1 MNRRFF
7 LERITAL
14 IGISTVAPAV
24 RAAGKQ
30 SIELQHSPVAGF
42 QYHHG
47 ESLWSRLKPGVPLGL
62 VREPNNSYDPRAVRI
77 EFDGVKIG
85 YVPRAEN
92 ATIAHLMDSGRNVS
106 ASILAVRESSNPW
119 DRIEISLS
127 LNT

>member
-24 RAAGKQ
+24 SAADKQ
-30 SIELQHSPVAGF
+30 PIELQHSPVAGF

-47 ESLWSRLKPGVPLGL
+47 ESLWSRLRPGVPLGL
-62 VREPNNSYDPRAVRI
+62 VREPNNPYDPRAVRI

-92 ATIAHLMDSGRNVS
+92 ATIAHLMDSGRHVS
-106 ASILAVRESSNPW
+106 ASILAVRESSHPW
-119 DRIEISLS
+119 DRIEVSLS

>member
-7 LERITAL
+7 LERVTAL

-24 RAAGKQ
+24 SAADKQ
-30 SIELQHSPVAGF
+30 PIELQHSPVAGF

-47 ESLWSRLKPGVPLGL
+47 ESLWSRLTPGVPLGL
-62 VREPNNSYDPRAVRI
+62 VREPNNPYDPRAVRI

-92 ATIAHLMDSGRNVS
+92 ATIAHLMDSGHHVS
-106 ASILAVRESSNPW
+106 ASILAVRESPNPW
-119 DRIEISLS
+119 DRIEVSLS

>member
-47 ESLWSRLKPGVPLGL
+47 ESVDA
-62 VREPNNSYDPRAVRI
+62 Y
-77 EFDGVKIG
+77 
-85 YVPRAEN
+85 
-92 ATIAHLMDSGRNVS
+92 
-106 ASILAVRESSNPW
+106 
-119 DRIEISLS
+119 
-127 LNT
+127 

>member
-47 ESLWSRLKPGVPLGL
+47 ESLWSRLTPGVPLSL
-62 VREPNNSYDPRAVRI
+62 VREQNNPYDPRAVRI

-92 ATIAHLMDSGRNVS
+92 ATIAHLMDSGRHVS

>member
-24 RAAGKQ
+24 SAADKQ
-30 SIELQHSPVAGF
+30 PIELQHSPVAGF

-47 ESLWSRLKPGVPLGL
+47 ESLWSRLTPGVPLGL
-62 VREPNNSYDPRAVRI
+62 VREPNNPYDPRAVRI

-92 ATIAHLMDSGRNVS
+92 ATIAHLMDSGRHVS

-119 DRIEISLS
+119 DRIEVSLS

>member
-14 IGISTVAPAV
+14 IGISSVAPAV
-24 RAAGKQ
+24 RAVERQ

-42 QYHHG
+42 QYHQG
-47 ESLWSRLKPGVPLGL
+47 ESIWSLLMPGGPLGL
-62 VREPNNSYDPRAVRI
+62 VREPNNPYDPRAVRI
-77 EFDGVKIG
+77 EFDGIKIG

-92 ATIAHLMDSGRNVS
+92 SAIAHLMDSGRQIS
-106 ASILAVRESSNPW
+106 ASISSVRESSNPW
-119 DRIEISLS
+119 DRIEVSLS

>member
-7 LERITAL
+7 LERVTAF
-14 IGISTVAPAV
+14 IGISTVAPAIS
-24 RAAGKQ
+24 AADKQ
-30 SIELQHSPVAGF
+30 PIELQHSPVAGF

-47 ESLWSRLKPGVPLGL
+47 ESLWSRLTPGVPLGL
-62 VREPNNSYDPRAVRI
+62 VREPNNPYDPRAVRI

-92 ATIAHLMDSGRNVS
+92 ATIAHLMDSGRHVS

-119 DRIEISLS
+119 DRIEVALS

>member
-47 ESLWSRLKPGVPLGL
+47 ESHPDITSIMHFTGFFIRLAGPISG
-62 VREPNNSYDPRAVRI
+62 A
-77 EFDGVKIG
+77 
-85 YVPRAEN
+85 
-92 ATIAHLMDSGRNVS
+92 GRNEEKHYEGHEARS
-106 ASILAVRESSNPW
+106 ASSSRGSIESRPS
-119 DRIEISLS
+119 ISLGS
-127 LNT
+127 GYSPRRQADR

>member
-7 LERITAL
+7 LERVIAL
-14 IGISTVAPAV
+14 IGISTAAPAV
-24 RAAGKQ
+24 RAADKQ

-42 QYHHG
+42 QYNHG
-47 ESLWSRLKPGVPLGL
+47 ESLWSRLTPGLPLGL
-62 VREPNNSYDPRAVRI
+62 VREPNNPYDSRAVRI

-92 ATIAHLMDSGRNVS
+92 SAIAHLMDAGRHVS
-106 ASILAVRESSNPW
+106 ASVVVLRESSNPW

-127 LNT
+127 LNS